1 MHCSFMPIILVP
13 TRDRTSRIK
22 QNDSEPGIEQ
32 PTFEVGGND
41 SQSIASDLYEQSTVV
56 EGINDQDNDSES
68 ESDEDDDED
77 DDDLE
82 YTTDPIDPAN
92 VSLQEKSLGA
102 VSDASDV
109 VSEFEQRANKSFSS
123 IYQSEDETDGLT
135 DHRTPTTTIYRC
147 YS

>member
-1 MHCSFMPIILVP
+1 MHCSFMPIMLVP

-22 QNDSEPGIEQ
+22 QNDSEPVIEQ

-68 ESDEDDDED
+68 ESDEDDD
-77 DDDLE
+77 DLE
-82 YTTDPIDPAN
+82 YTTDPVDPAN
-92 VSLQEKSLGA
+92 VSLQENSLGA
-102 VSDASDV
+102 VFDTSDV

-135 DHRTPTTTIYRC
+135 DHRTPTTTTTYRC